1 MIQIERGS
9 ANSGAQYF
17 YLNVVDKMT
26 NTDYKPLIGI
36 TSQLSK
42 ETVYFIPFNFTLTNK
57 SRYAL
62 FSLLTVV
69 LPASEVLTLGFLY
82 LGTENRPFGLYDVTM
97 YQNTSNT
104 NLDPSGLTTI
114 WNGLMNL
121 TSTSNFPAVEY
132 EEYTTNDSDTESVYI
147 TF

>member
-1 MIQIERGS
+1 MIQIVRGETTGS
-9 ANSGAQYF
+9 AQNF

-26 NTDYKPLIGI
+26 NTDYKPLISI

-42 ETVYFIPFNFTLTNK
+42 QTVYFIPFSFTTTNK
-57 SRYAL
+57 NRYAQ
-62 FSLLTVV
+62 FSIFTPVIS
-69 LPASEVLTLGFLY
+69 ASEALTLGFVY
-82 LGTENRPFGLYDVTM
+82 LGTENRPFGLYDVIM

-121 TSTSNFPAVEY
+121 TANTDFAAVTY
-132 EEYTTNDSDTESVYI
+132 TEYTTNDSDTESVYI
-147 TF
+147 TN